1 MTYSFD
7 IFDTCLVRSC
17 DNPNFVFEIL
27 ARKVLPNQEETQWFD
42 FALER
47 KRGETKARTVA
58 LYKGI
63 EEVTLEDIYRC
74 CDFSGLP
81 DVPPMECLIAEE
93 LDVERTVL
101 SPVLEMRTKVN
112 KLRQDGNKIVYIS
125 DMYLPHEFIQEIMT
139 QYGFLTS
146 ADALYVSSRCNKTKN
161 SGNLFK
167 WVHDDLNLDYTKW
180 IHIGDNKYSDFDIPR
195 KLGISSKLISHDY
208 SYYEHRLKMKSYSS
222 RIQVAE
228 IMAAI
233 SKAVRL
239 NNKDDIH
246 VKFAADLIAPVFVPF
261 VFSILQDAQ
270 RRGIRD
276 LYFLARDAY
285 IFYVIAKKL
294 EDLFPTVTTH
304 YLYVSRNSLYL
315 PGLDDISIE
324 SLMPLFTS
332 IDWQGVDD
340 VLSRLHLS
348 SMKGE
353 FSSLKWENIYGAEKI
368 LPRLL
373 ENKIFSDAL
382 EQKRKEQR
390 KLAVEYF
397 SSEGL
402 GVRATAVVDLTGTRR
417 CHRAINKILR
427 SAGLEEA
434 FGYYFE
440 VIDKRSVGGGYKALN
455 FFERYGYTDRRY
467 AIAPHDLFEQYFCIT
482 PHKRTYE
489 YVRISGGAR
498 PVYEEDCQNECY
510 KKRVSQINIQVC
522 EMFAEHYKKVL
533 PMVDHEYASELA
545 AAVTTEFFQYPKKE
559 YLEAIKDCEMSDSS
573 VRHYTLLSGKSILSI
588 LRNRAK
594 SPWLYGN
601 IIYSSHFPELW
612 RMILKWKIN
621 RCIK

>member
-17 DNPNFVFEIL
+17 GNPNFVFEIL

-47 KRGETKARTVA
+47 KRGETKARAIA
-58 LYKGI
+58 LSKGH
-63 EEVTLEDIYRC
+63 EEVTLEEIYGC
-74 CDFSGLP
+74 CDFSGFS
-81 DVPPMECLIAEE
+81 DVPPVEHLLVEE
-93 LDVERTVL
+93 LNVERSVL
-101 SPVLEMRTKVN
+101 SPVFELRTKIN

-125 DMYLPHEFIQEIMT
+125 DMYLPHEFVQELMK

-146 ADALYVSSRCNKTKN
+146 NDALYVSSRCDKTKN
-161 SGNLFK
+161 SGSLFK
-167 WVHDDLNLDYTKW
+167 LVHEELNLDYAKW
-180 IHIGDNKYSDFDIPR
+180 IHVGDNKHSDFEVPR
-195 KLGISSKLISHDY
+195 KQGIRSKLISHKC
-208 SYYEHRLKMKSYSS
+208 SYYEYRLKLKGYSS
-222 RIQVAE
+222 RIQVSE

-239 NNKDDIH
+239 NNKDDIQ

-270 RRGIRD
+270 RRGIRN

-285 IFYVIAKKL
+285 VFYVIAKKL

-315 PGLDDISIE
+315 PGLDEVSIE

-353 FSSLKWENIYGAEKI
+353 ISSIKGENMYGAEKI
-368 LPRLL
+368 LPCLL
-373 ENKIFSDAL
+373 ENETFSATL

-397 SSEGL
+397 RREGL
-402 GVRATAVVDLTGTRR
+402 GVGKTAVVDLTGTRR
-417 CHRAINKILR
+417 CHFAINKILR
-427 SAGLEEA
+427 SAGLDEA

-440 VIDKRSVGGGYKALN
+440 VIDKRSVGSGYKALN
-455 FFERYGYTDRRY
+455 FFERYCYTDRRY

-489 YVRISGGAR
+489 YMRISGG
-498 PVYEEDCQNECY
+498 
-510 KKRVSQINIQVC
+510 
-522 EMFAEHYKKVL
+522 
-533 PMVDHEYASELA
+533 
-545 AAVTTEFFQYPKKE
+545 
-559 YLEAIKDCEMSDSS
+559 
-573 VRHYTLLSGKSILSI
+573 GKTYI
-588 LRNRAK
+588 
-594 SPWLYGN
+594 
-601 IIYSSHFPELW
+601 
-612 RMILKWKIN
+612 
-621 RCIK
+621 